1 MHKLILKLFT
11 IFFLV
16 ICLKVMSAES
26 VFISYRINQEIITNL
41 DIEKEKRYLRAL
53 NDQLANLDEQTISEL
68 AKVSHIKEV
77 VKKIE
82 LLKYFDLD
90 QKNPLLKKVLK
101 DFYNKL
107 GLNSEDEFKIFLD
120 QHDLTIDY
128 IVKKMEIEST
138 WNQLIF
144 DTYRNQIV
152 MQDKEILLKK
162 IRGANLKKNN
172 KKYLLSEILFEL
184 ETGEKLD
191 KKIDKINKSIDE
203 IGFKNTAN
211 TYSISDSNKFGG
223 ALGWIDEKNLNNQL
237 IKILGKLEIGNHSQP
252 IQIPRGLLI
261 LKIENIKSEKVLIN
275 ETEELKKMLQFG
287 KNKQLERFSKIHY
300 NKVKINTDINE
311 G

>member
-1 MHKLILKLFT
+1 MLKLTLKLFT
-11 IFFLV
+11 IFFV
-16 ICLKVMSAES
+16 VTCLKVMSAES

-41 DIEKEKRYLRAL
+41 DIEKEKRYLLAL
-53 NDQLANLDEQTISEL
+53 NTQLKNLDEQTISEL
-68 AKVSHIKEV
+68 AKISHIKEII
-77 VKKIE
+77 KKIE

-101 DFYNKL
+101 DFYTKL
-107 GLNSEDEFKIFLD
+107 GLNSEDEFKNFLN

-144 DTYRNQIV
+144 DIYQNQIV
-152 MQDKEILLKK
+152 LTDKEILLEK
-162 IRGANLKKNN
+162 IRKANLNRQN

-184 ETGEKLD
+184 KTGEKLK
-191 KKIDKINKSIDE
+191 KKIEEINKSIDE

-211 TYSISDSNKFGG
+211 KYSISDSNKFGG
-223 ALGWIDEKNLNNQL
+223 ALGWIDEKNLNDQL
-237 IKILGKLEIGNHSQP
+237 KKTLGELKVGNHSKP
-252 IQIPRGLLI
+252 LQIPRGLLI
-261 LKIENIKSEKVLIN
+261 LKVENIKNEKILID
-275 ETEELKKMLQFG
+275 EEKELIKMLQFE

-311 G
+311 K

>member
-1 MHKLILKLFT
+1 MYKLILKLFT
-11 IFFLV
+11 IFFV
-16 ICLKVMSAES
+16 IICLKVMSAES

-211 TYSISDSNKFGG
+211 TYSISDSSKFGG

>member
-1 MHKLILKLFT
+1 MLKLT
-11 IFFLV
+11 IKLFIIFLV
-16 ICLKVMSAES
+16 TTCLKVMSAES

-41 DIEKEKRYLRAL
+41 DIEKEKRYLLAL
-53 NDQLANLDEQTISEL
+53 NTQLTNLDEQTMSEL
-68 AKVSHIKEV
+68 AKVSHIKEI

-107 GLNSEDEFKIFLD
+107 GLNSEDEFKIFLN

-144 DTYRNQIV
+144 DIYQDQIV
-152 MQDKEILLKK
+152 MKDREILLKK
-162 IRGANLKKNN
+162 IRDANLKENN
-172 KKYLLSEILFEL
+172 KQYLLSEILFEL
-184 ETGEKLD
+184 KAGEKLD
-191 KKIDKINKSIDE
+191 KKTDKINKSIDE

-223 ALGWIDEKNLNNQL
+223 ALGWVDEKNLNNQL
-237 IKILGKLEIGNHSQP
+237 IKILEKLEIGNHSQP

-261 LKIENIKSEKVLIN
+261 LKVENIKNEKISIN
-275 ETEELKKMLQFG
+275 ETEELKKMLQFEKG
-287 KNKQLERFSKIHY
+287 KQLERFSKIHY